1 MAVSKHMADHMS
13 FLAEDAF
20 QYVDVYRK
28 AMDWPPE
35 KISQK
40 IAWLLPKINSDEEY
54 DSKVYAEFRAYEH
67 ALKYLT
73 DRIEPQLVF
82 LGKDSEKK
90 RMEHDESISDEDQ
103 IEMLRERV
111 QKLREELAYHKKKQT
126 NIDTDL
132 SRCRSELASSQTKL
146 SNCQSIQYLLLVA
159 AGAFFFLTVILAFVK

>member
-1 MAVSKHMADHMS
+1 MSDNMS
-13 FLAEDAF
+13 FMAEDAF

-28 AMDWPPE
+28 ALDWPPE

-40 IAWLLPKINSDEEY
+40 IAWLLPKINGEEEY

-73 DRIEPQLVF
+73 DRVEPQLVF
-82 LGKDSEKK
+82 LGKDAERK
-90 RMEHDESISDEDQ
+90 RAEHEETVSDEEQ

-132 SRCRSELASSQTKL
+132 SRCRSELASNQTKL